1 MAELDLNTMQYLS
14 AVIMVVLSMLMLV
27 LWLKN
32 KEEAIEFWCIFAA
45 LVCFDTVLSCFPEMR
60 NMSPYVYV
68 YNTMSSYAYFSLMLG
83 CLTFANLKINKI
95 YILGLYVGCALLNR
109 IGAVVEF
116 SDEYRRAIIILFNAI
131 AIIISVSAI
140 SKLSTRVYAME
151 KFFLLALLSMH
162 FVIHALWMVLNFT
175 LTSLN
180 DRLYSQTTTS
190 TFIIL
195 ILIMIGLQLLSL
207 GKIRYRLERANE
219 RSIAIKKALSNGVRE
234 TNVANNSKSVFLT
247 NMSHELRTPLNI
259 ILGFS
264 EALTMGYVGQLND
277 KQKSFVENIHRGGTR
292 LLNLINDLL
301 FLSKIETGNLKM
313 DFEEIKP
320 EELLTENKELFTS
333 IARKYNCPLH
343 FIEDFQDFNS
353 EDRIFANKEW
363 TKQIFSSLLDNA
375 AKYAKRNSNI
385 WINIFAGNEQTMR
398 ISIKDQGEGIKQDQQ
413 ENVFKPFN
421 RAGIESKFIEGTG
434 TGLAIAKGLAEAM
447 GGNLDFESRRGVGT
461 TFWLELPLKRT
472 SLSAP

>member
-14 AVIMVVLSMLMLV
+14 AIIMVVLSILMLV
-27 LWLKN
+27 LWLRN

-45 LVCFDTVLSCFPEMR
+45 LICFDTVLSCFPELR
-60 NMSPYVYV
+60 NMSPYVYL
-68 YNTMSSYAYFSLMLG
+68 YNMMNSYAYFSLMLG
-83 CLTFANLKINKI
+83 CLYFANININKV
-95 YILGLYVGCALLNR
+95 YILSLFIGCALLNG
-109 IGAVVEF
+109 IGAVVMF
-116 SDEYRRAIIILFNAI
+116 SDEYRRAIFLSFNAI
-131 AIIISVSAI
+131 ALIISLSAI
-140 SKLSTRVYAME
+140 FKLSTRVYAME
-151 KFFLLALLSMH
+151 KYFLLALLTMH
-162 FVIHALWMVLNFT
+162 FIIHALWIILNFT
-175 LTSLN
+175 ATSLN
-180 DRLYSQTTTS
+180 DRLYLQTTTS

-195 ILIMIGLQLLSL
+195 ILIIIGLQLLSL

-234 TNVANNSKSVFLT
+234 TNVANNSKSIFLT

-264 EALTMGYVGQLND
+264 EALTMGYVGKLND
-277 KQKSFVENIHRGGTR
+277 KQKSFVENIHRGGIR

-301 FLSKIETGNLKM
+301 FLSKIETGHLQM

-320 EELLTENKELFTS
+320 EEILTEHKELFTS

-343 FIEDFQDFNS
+343 FIEDLEDFNS
-353 EDRIFANKEW
+353 KDRVFANKEW

-385 WINIFAGNEQTMR
+385 WINIFAGNDQTMR
-398 ISIKDQGEGIKQDQQ
+398 ITIKDQGTGINEDQQ

-421 RAGIESKFIEGTG
+421 RAGIDSKFIEGTG

-447 GGNLDFESRRGVGT
+447 GGKLDFESRKGVGT

-472 SLSAP
+472 SRSSP